1 MPQKHA
7 HPGRTFTEEY
17 VNYFDEKVGSIKDN
31 DVLIDALYREIDDLV
46 YKVEKRSE
54 EGFRFIELMDERQLV
69 AYNQIEAELGPKATL
84 TQWSAAIKKWK
95 EAQP

>member
-17 VNYFDEKVGSIKDN
+17 YDYFEEKVDRTTPK
-31 DVLIDALYREIDDLV
+31 DVLIDALYQEINDLV
-46 YKVEKRSE
+46 SQVEKRSE
-54 EGFRFIELMDERQLV
+54 EGYRFIELMDERQLV
-69 AYNQIEAELGPKATL
+69 AYNQIEAALGPKATL